1 MIKITSHFLLLVYF
15 SGAWPVLIDDFVEQ
29 MHRFAAAICLC
40 SVAVQ
45 FIDFIPDV

>member
-1 MIKITSHFLLLVYF
+1 
-15 SGAWPVLIDDFVEQ
+15 VEQ